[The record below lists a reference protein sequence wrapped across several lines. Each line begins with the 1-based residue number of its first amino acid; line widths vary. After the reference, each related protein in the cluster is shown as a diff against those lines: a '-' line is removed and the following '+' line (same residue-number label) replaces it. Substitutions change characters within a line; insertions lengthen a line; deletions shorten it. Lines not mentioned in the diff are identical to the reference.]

1 MSQRKLTNLKNVSKN
16 WRNKMVTWIKDKIK
30 KRDTL
35 HGAGIIVACLLI
47 IAFGSMAKILAYVG
61 IVYGL
66 WQICKK

>member
-1 MSQRKLTNLKNVSKN
+1 
-16 WRNKMVTWIKDKIK
+16 MVTWIKDKIK

-35 HGAGIIVACLLI
+35 HGAVIIVACLLI
-47 IAFGSMAKILAYVG
+47 IAFRSMAKILAYVG